1 MQDIDFDEIDRAVS
15 SITSTNAEGG
25 ATDTPSV
32 APTPAT
38 VDSPAVRRSS
48 GRFMDVVHPSSDMRP
63 PVPPRPAAPFAPTL
77 HREEVPER
85 SETVESRP
93 EPATVSSSAFHWP
106 DPIEAMTPVTEPA
119 PAPAPVDATPSVE
132 SAPTPVPTPDLASVS
147 TNDETA
153 SSLESPFLTDAK
165 VEKRPLGAFS
175 GADADLPL
183 IEDPMPPFADQTV
196 PSPIDT
202 PVETPE
208 TPAIPDVPVA
218 SEVDLD
224 VPATATSTA
233 DLHELHEDVLS
244 LDGHGQ
250 DVLQPESSSPTLD
263 VPTAQV
269 PTASV
274 ATDIPT
280 GPTSITQQY
289 KEQPQVTNEPA
300 GSIFDTEAYHQP
312 LTHATKKH
320 SGVLVAVWV
329 IALILIGAGV
339 GAGIYFVVLPLLG

>member
-15 SITSTNAEGG
+15 SITSTNTETGTSDASLSP
-25 ATDTPSV
+25 AAPAPV
-32 APTPAT
+32 A
-38 VDSPAVRRSS
+38 VDSPAVRRSG

-63 PVPPRPAAPFAPTL
+63 PVSPRPAAPFAPTL

-93 EPATVSSSAFHWP
+93 EPAAVSSSAFHWP
-106 DPIEAMTPVTEPA
+106 DSIEAMTPAPE

-132 SAPTPVPTPDLASVS
+132 SAPTPLSTPDLASVS

-153 SSLESPFLTDAK
+153 NSLESPFLTDAK

-175 GADADLPL
+175 SADTDLPL
-183 IEDPMPPFADQTV
+183 IEDPIPADQVQAPAV
-196 PSPIDT
+196 PAQT
-202 PVETPE
+202 ATEAPVEAPAETPAETPAVTSSDAPAE
-208 TPAIPDVPVA
+208 TPAIPEAPA
-218 SEVDLD
+218 TPEIDLD
-224 VPATATSTA
+224 TVAMTPATSTE
-233 DLHELHEDVLS
+233 DLHELHQDVLS

-250 DVLQPESSSPTLD
+250 E
-263 VPTAQV
+263 VPV
-269 PTASV
+269 
-274 ATDIPT
+274 

-289 KEQPQVTNEPA
+289 KEQPQIANEPA

-312 LTHATKKH
+312 LTHTAKKH
-320 SGVLVAVWV
+320 SGALIAVWIV
-329 IALILIGAGV
+329 ALILVGAGV